1 MISACRLIVIDH
13 PGAFRYGLLGY
24 ARPPAKRGFAAHIER
39 FLAIQRTLLRR
50 NLNTHGGRNHE
61 RRNL

>member
-24 ARPPAKRGFAAHIER
+24 ARPLAKRGFAAHIER
-39 FLAIQRTLLRR
+39 FLSNSTHFVAKEFEYTRR
-50 NLNTHGGRNHE
+50 KKP
-61 RRNL
+61 